1 MVTTADQDT
10 RRDVAWAT
18 ARRFAHAAAEPAPAV
33 RVALGQAAGLTLAED
48 LVVATP
54 LPAFD
59 TSAMDGYAVA
69 GAGPW
74 SITGSARPGRP
85 WTGERLTAG
94 NAVEISTGAVVPPGT
109 WAVLPVESATVC
121 DGRVTCPDGPGG
133 TRDGRNG
140 CRDESG
146 GARDGRNGCR
156 DESGGARDGQV
167 GRRDESAAVSD
178 GRVAVPGLARGKHIR
193 YTGEDA
199 PAGTRL
205 APAGTAVGPALLG
218 LAATCGYD
226 ELLVH
231 PTPVVRA
238 IVTGDELAR
247 HGLPGPGRVRDALG
261 PLLPSLIAELGGRLD
276 GLVHV
281 PDQPVAALAEAVEAA
296 AGADVVVVTGSTSV
310 GVTDGLRRLLA
321 ERDVRWIVDSV
332 ACRPGH
338 PALLARLPGGPYVI
352 GLPGNPFAALAA
364 AHTLLGPLL
373 AGLSGRALGDLPQ
386 APLTSQVPVPAGRT
400 RIVPVVWD
408 GPGVRALGG
417 DRPAFLNGAALADA
431 LAAVPYGHE
440 PGRPVPLLLL
450 RG

>member
-1 MVTTADQDT
+1 
-10 RRDVAWAT
+10 
-18 ARRFAHAAAEPAPAV
+18 
-33 RVALGQAAGLTLAED
+33 
-48 LVVATP
+48 
-54 LPAFD
+54 
-59 TSAMDGYAVA
+59 
-69 GAGPW
+69 
-74 SITGSARPGRP
+74 
-85 WTGERLTAG
+85 
-94 NAVEISTGAVVPPGT
+94 VEISTGAVVPPGT
-109 WAVLPVESATVC
+109 WAVLPVESAAVR
-121 DGRVTCPDGPGG
+121 DGRVTGPDEPGEAPDGQLGGRGEPGEAC
-133 TRDGRNG
+133 DGPAGGRG
-140 CRDESG
+140 EPGEAPDGQAGGRDEPG
-146 GARDGRNGCR
+146 AARDGR
-156 DESGGARDGQV
+156 V
-167 GRRDESAAVSD
+167 AA
-178 GRVAVPGLARGKHIR
+178 PGLARGKHIR

-205 APAGTAVGPALLG
+205 APAGTPVGPALLG
-218 LAATCGYD
+218 LAASCGYD

-231 PTPVVRA
+231 RAPAVRA
-238 IVTGDELAR
+238 IVTGDELTH

-261 PLLPSLIAELGGRLD
+261 PLLPPLIAELGGRLD

-281 PDQPVAALAEAVEAA
+281 PDQPVSALAEAVESA
-296 AGADVVVVTGSTSV
+296 AGAEVVVVTGSTSV

-321 ERDVRWIVDSV
+321 ERDARWVVDSV

-338 PALLARLPGGPYVI
+338 PALLARPRGGPYVV

-386 APLTSQVPVPAGRT
+386 APLTSQLPVPAGRT

-431 LAAVPYGHE
+431 LAAVPHGHE